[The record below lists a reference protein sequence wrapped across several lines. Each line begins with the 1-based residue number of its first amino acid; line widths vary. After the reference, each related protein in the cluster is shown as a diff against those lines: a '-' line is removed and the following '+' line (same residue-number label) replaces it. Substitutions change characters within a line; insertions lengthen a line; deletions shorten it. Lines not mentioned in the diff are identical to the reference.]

1 MISNRNILLI
11 LAFTFALSGNMLSQ
25 QYKSAIG
32 LKVGNMAVVEFKS
45 FFNDHLAIDI
55 SSGIYLVEYPGIF
68 TNVVFQYHH
77 DLKTENL
84 RWFYGAGIGTRYSR
98 IERHEI
104 GIAGSVGMEF
114 SVPEV
119 SLAFSIGFQPTIF
132 IEFIEVNQQ
141 FFLTGPATFGV
152 KYLLN

>member
-1 MISNRNILLI
+1 MIPIRTILFIIGL
-11 LAFTFALSGNMLSQ
+11 TFALSGNLQSQ
-25 QYKSAIG
+25 QYKSALG

-45 FFNDHLAIDI
+45 FFNNHFAIDI

-77 DLKTENL
+77 DLKTDNL
-84 RWFYGAGIGTRYSR
+84 RWFYGAGVGSRYSR
-98 IERHEI
+98 IERHQI

-114 SVPEV
+114 SVPDV
-119 SLAFSIGFQPTIF
+119 NLAFSIGFQPTIF
-132 IEFIEVNQQ
+132 IEFIEVDQEYY
-141 FFLTGPATFGV
+141 LTGPATFGV